1 MKWQPI
7 ETVPKDRE
15 FLAVWGDPFEPGKE
29 SVDLFRYDEK
39 QGQYVL
45 SSYGGAVYVPSNE
58 LLAWLEI
65 PKFDLR

>member
-15 FLAVWGDPFEPGKE
+15 FLAVWGDPFVPGKE

-58 LLAWLEI
+58 LFAWLEI
-65 PKFDLR
+65 PKYEP